1 MGGWLFLEEENSK
14 LIENKIRRE
23 KCQVILRMKTYFKV
37 EPDIVLDHIGAQYIT
52 VEWINLTSLQL

>member
-1 MGGWLFLEEENSK
+1 MFLEEENSK
-14 LIENKIRRE
+14 LIDENKIRRE

-52 VEWINLTSLQL
+52 VE